1 MSNTVGQAFRP
12 AAALPRGAPAG
23 RPAAG
28 RKACPTIA
36 LLLLAVTPLAAQE
49 FWPGANYDPHI
60 PTFRQV
66 LGYEPGERIT
76 SHAGIVRY
84 LEALAAASPRI
95 KIFEYGESWEGRK
108 LVYAAISS
116 ETNMKKLAG
125 IRSSLERFA
134 DPRQTSEGEARKLAA
149 TLPAAV
155 WLSYGVHGDEI
166 SSPEAALLTA
176 YHLLAVRHDTMADAI
191 LSNDIVLLDP
201 IQNPDGRDRF
211 VNYYEQTRGLEPD
224 PNPMAAEHNQPWPGG
239 RYNHYLFD
247 LNRDWIALTQPE
259 IRDQVKALREW
270 LPLVY
275 VDLHEM
281 SGDSTYFFSPE
292 ADPYNP
298 NLTAAQRESLT
309 LFGRNNARWFDR
321 YGFDYF
327 TREVYDAFYAGYG
340 ASWPAYYGGIAM
352 TYEQASVRGL
362 VRSRTDGT
370 TLSFRET
377 IRHHFVAS
385 LSTLETAAAH
395 REKLLDDFY
404 RYRASAI
411 QEGAKDPV
419 KEYIL
424 PRGRDASATDK
435 LAAILLQQGIEVKSA
450 TAPFRSGD
458 REYPAGTY
466 VISLAQPAKRL
477 IHTLLDPRT
486 AMDERFVAAEEAR
499 RKRKEPSEIADV
511 TAWSLPLMFNVEAI
525 ANPKVSEGSFEP
537 ASAKPRPGELHS
549 AQATVAYLVP
559 WGSQAAARML
569 ASALRQG
576 LAIHTADRAFTQE
589 TRNYPAGTLIF
600 KVKDNAAELSQKL
613 AALVRDTGAD
623 VYGANSGWVEEGVNF
638 GSRYVLPVRKPAI
651 AIAWDVPAVSAAAGA
666 TRFVLERQYGYPVTP
681 VRMEQLAEADLSKFN
696 VLILPPGGDYGASLG
711 DSGIER
717 LKNWVNAGGTLIALG
732 EAVDFLTDPQA
743 GLLDIQ
749 QETALG
755 SSQEKKDEPKEDQ
768 PEERKRAPGTEIAS
782 DAQFDQATRATA
794 ELPDTAPG
802 AIVRARIRTGHWLT
816 AGAGESVNAMATGR
830 VIYAPIKSDKGVN
843 AVYFE
848 APDQLL
854 AGGYLW
860 DENRRQMA
868 YKPLVV
874 AQPSGRGTVVAFTA
888 DPNFRG
894 MLDGMNL
901 LFLNAVFRGPAHA
914 AAAPTE

>member
-1 MSNTVGQAFRP
+1 MPRMVIAANLRSITVAVLGALLFLS
-12 AAALPRGAPAG
+12 AAAAP
-23 RPAAG
+23 
-28 RKACPTIA
+28 
-36 LLLLAVTPLAAQE
+36 AQE

-60 PTFRQV
+60 PTFHQV

-116 ETNMKKLAG
+116 EANMKKLAG
-125 IRSSLERFA
+125 IRSSLARFA
-134 DPRQTSEGEARKLAA
+134 DPRQTSEGDARKLAG

-176 YHLLAVRHDTMADAI
+176 YHLLAARHDAMADTI
-191 LSNDIVLLDP
+191 LANDLVLLDP

-211 VNYYEQTRGLEPD
+211 VNYYEQTRGPEPD
-224 PNPMAAEHNQPWPGG
+224 PNPLAAEHNQPWPSG
-239 RYNHYLFD
+239 RFNHYLFD

-281 SGDSTYFFSPE
+281 NGDSTYFFSPE

-298 NLTAAQRESLT
+298 NLTTAQRESLT

-327 TREVYDAFYAGYG
+327 TREAYDAFYAGYG
-340 ASWPAYYGGIAM
+340 ASWPSYYGGISM
-352 TYEQASVRGL
+352 TYEQASARGL
-362 VRSRTDGT
+362 MRDRTDGT
-370 TLSFRET
+370 ALSYRDT

-385 LSTLETAAAH
+385 LATLETAAAN
-395 REKLLDDFY
+395 REKLLNNFY
-404 RYRASAI
+404 RYRSSAI
-411 QEGAKDPV
+411 QEGSQEPV

-435 LAAILLQQGIEVKSA
+435 LVAILMQHGIEVKHA
-450 TAPFRSGD
+450 TTSFRSGD
-458 REYPAGTY
+458 REQPAGTY
-466 VISLAQPAKRL
+466 VVSLAQPAKRL
-477 IHTLLDPRT
+477 IRTLLDPQT
-486 AMDERFVAAEEAR
+486 AMDQRFVAAEEAR
-499 RKRKEPSEIADV
+499 HRRNEPSQIPEV

-525 ANPKVSEGSFEP
+525 ASSQTSEGKFEP
-537 ASAKPRPGELHS
+537 ASLNSRPGEMHS
-549 AQATVAYLVP
+549 DQATLAYLAP
-559 WGSQAAARML
+559 WGSQAAGRLL

-576 LAIHTADRAFTQE
+576 IQIHSSDRAFTQDD
-589 TRNYPAGTLIF
+589 RSYPAGTLIF
-600 KVKDNAAELSQKL
+600 KVNGNAAGLAPSL
-613 AALVRDTGAD
+613 AALARDSGAD
-623 VYGANSGWVEEGVNF
+623 IYGTNSGWVEEGVNL
-638 GSRYVLPVRKPAI
+638 GSRSVLPVRKPAI
-651 AIAWDVPAVSAAAGA
+651 ALAWDAPAVAAAAGA
-666 TRFVLERQYGYPVTP
+666 TRFVLERQYGYPVTT
-681 VRMEQLAEADLSKFN
+681 VRTAQLATADLSRFN
-696 VLILPPGGDYGASLG
+696 VLILPPGADYAVWFGD
-711 DSGIER
+711 DGIER
-717 LKNWVNAGGTLIALG
+717 LKSWVKAGGTLIAMG
-732 EAVDFLTDPQA
+732 EAVDFLTDPEVQ
-743 GLLDIQ
+743 LLDIA
-749 QETALG
+749 QETALASG
-755 SSQEKKDEPKEDQ
+755 EEKKDDATADQ
-768 PEERKRAPGTEIAS
+768 KEERKRVPGSEIAN
-782 DAQFDQATRATA
+782 DVQYDQATRSTA
-794 ELPDTAPG
+794 DLPDNAPG
-802 AIVRARIRTGHWLT
+802 AIVKARVQSDHWLT
-816 AGAGESVNAMATGR
+816 AGAGERVNVMVAGR
-830 VIYAPIKSDKGVN
+830 TIYAPIKSDKGVN

-848 APDQLL
+848 AADQLL
-854 AGGYLW
+854 ASGYLW

-894 MLDGMNL
+894 MLDGLNV

-914 AAAPTE
+914 AAAPSE